1 MDNLARNAMLAR
13 QANMSYGK
21 WKAMQE
27 PVKIAPKSK
36 LPEGWIRCEWCRTPF
51 KLKTKRL
58 RKYCDIGCQRQA
70 YLSNNREK
78 HNAYAREYRARKEK
92 ENA

>member
-27 PVKIAPKSK
+27 PVKIEKKAIPD
-36 LPEGWIRCEWCRTPF
+36 GWIVCECCKKPF
-51 KLKTKRL
+51 KPKTKRPQ
-58 RKYCDIGCQRQA
+58 KFCGAGCQWQA
-70 YLSNNREK
+70 YIENNREK
-78 HNAYAREYRARKEK
+78 RSAYMKEYRARKEI
-92 ENA
+92 ENG